1 LHAAIAAL
9 MSADIAKRLRTIVL
23 AKRSSTAPDVATC
36 TGFSRRL
43 AIHSDK

>member
-1 LHAAIAAL
+1 

-23 AKRSSTAPDVATC
+23 AKQSDTARDVATC

>member
-9 MSADIAKRLRTIVL
+9 MSADIAKRLRIIVL
-23 AKRSSTAPDVATC
+23 AKRSDTAREVATR
-36 TGFSRRL
+36 TGFSRRV